1 VVLPTAVVSMPCWE
15 LFDAQDMAYRDAV
28 LGPRDGVRVAVE
40 AALRFGWDRWLGL
53 EGGFVG
59 MPGFGASGPADALYA
74 KFGITVDAVIATA
87 RQCLR
92 ASSRA

>member
-1 VVLPTAVVSMPCWE
+1 
-15 LFDAQDMAYRDAV
+15 V

-40 AALRFGWDRWLGL
+40 AALRFGWDRYIGI

-59 MPGFGASGPADALYA
+59 MPGFGASGPAEALYA
-74 KFGITVDAVIATA
+74 KFGITADAVVAAA
-87 RQCLR
+87 RQGLR